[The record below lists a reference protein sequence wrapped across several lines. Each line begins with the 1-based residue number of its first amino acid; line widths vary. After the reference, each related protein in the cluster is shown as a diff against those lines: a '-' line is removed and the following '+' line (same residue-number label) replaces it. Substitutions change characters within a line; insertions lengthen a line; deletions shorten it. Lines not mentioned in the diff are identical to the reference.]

1 MESQPIVTIN
11 TTPAPTTL
19 NPSLDNQPSLN
30 QPGFTPMLMTTDSN
44 GLQTLAPLPGVP
56 LTPVPVMMTPTMP
69 PMFGGFDSNVMP
81 FGNPM
86 VLTPSSSPLPVLSRS
101 ASPVPMLPAANQL
114 PQYFSMPILPSFA
127 HLDSGASND
136 SVDRLHIPSESNDRW
151 TSSLSRE
158 RDLIEDVQPFESER
172 AQEPLEPLKNEKN
185 VPVPKFTKEMTKK
198 ELVNKTLDWCYEVI
212 GSDHFD
218 CEGRRGKNVLRIKVK
233 TRGALEHICPFVNQC
248 LEENLLRKLSCPISK
263 KRQRRYVR
271 GYLAYLECVSEEAVG
286 RMIEIFN
293 EINQVY
299 VRNCDGNLEHP
310 FKGISRNP
318 IPVRSHVSAEK
329 METHHIAA

>member
-11 TTPAPTTL
+11 TTSAPTTL
-19 NPSLDNQPSLN
+19 NPSLDTQVQSAPPT
-30 QPGFTPMLMTTDSN
+30 PGFTPMLMTTDSN
-44 GLQTLAPLPGVP
+44 GMQTFAPLPGVP
-56 LTPVPVMMTPTMP
+56 LTPVSVMMPPTMP
-69 PMFGGFDSNVMP
+69 QIFGGFDSSMLP

-86 VLTPSSSPLPVLSRS
+86 VLTPSSSPLPALSRS
-101 ASPVPMLPAANQL
+101 ASPASLLPAA
-114 PQYFSMPILPSFA
+114 PQYFSMPTIPLFS
-127 HLDSGASND
+127 HYDSGVSVD
-136 SVDRLHIPSESNDRW
+136 SVDRLRLPSDSNDRW

-158 RDLIEDVQPFESER
+158 REIIEDIQPFESER
-172 AQEPLEPLKNEKN
+172 AQEPFEAVNNEKN

-198 ELVNKTLDWCYEVI
+198 ELVNKTLDWCYEVL

-233 TRGALEHICPFVNQC
+233 TRGALEHICPFVHKC
-248 LEENLLRKLSCPISK
+248 LEENLLHKLSCPISK

-271 GYLAYLECVSEEAVG
+271 GYLAYLEAASEEAVG

-299 VRNCDGNLEHP
+299 VRNCDGELEHP

-318 IPVRSHVSAEK
+318 IAVRTNVK
-329 METHHIAA
+329 ETHQVAA